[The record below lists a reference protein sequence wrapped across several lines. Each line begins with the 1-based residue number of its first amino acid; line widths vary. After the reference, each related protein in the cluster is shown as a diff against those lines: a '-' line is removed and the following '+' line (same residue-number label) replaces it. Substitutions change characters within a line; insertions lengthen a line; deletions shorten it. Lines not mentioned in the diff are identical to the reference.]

1 MMIGELSLLTDT
13 MKEIVE
19 LKDAEIAK
27 LRADVAEAKEIIR
40 AFLKDYPED
49 EERDI
54 QRRFADAMDVRD
66 ASTID
71 VVSPKVRRARAFL
84 DRTKG

>member
-27 LRADVAEAKEIIR
+27 LRADVTEAKEIIR
-40 AFLKDYPED
+40 AFLEDYPED

-84 DRTKG
+84 DRARE

>member
-1 MMIGELSLLTDT
+1 MNYDDYDFIEDAERAEMIQDDLR
-13 MKEIVE
+13 
-19 LKDAEIAK
+19 AEIAK

-40 AFLKDYPED
+40 AFLEDYPED

-84 DRTKG
+84 SKS